1 VVALLKDYPLKG
13 LTDSRTAM
21 AERLRDFVA
30 ALVFKFPKTGT
41 GFRFQKVYEEWAE
54 FRDRAMSG
62 GGKLPAA
69 AVLPERPIPEAA
81 SFGPRIIESTWSGGD
96 PSELKDN
103 GDQRFPLGTGAGD
116 GFALYEVAQRQANF
130 LLLYRTKT
138 KTQRRAI
145 QKVLEEA
152 FIEDGALL
160 PDPSSLNPDV
170 VLNGPEEPVPTPQVP
185 DAFVQP
191 VRYGRILRVPRYYNQ
206 AVRFTL
212 TSGPEP
218 LDTDAS
224 ALENRWIGQAEIS
237 SQMRIC
243 AVRRVRAMSA
253 RVELVVDGT
262 SESRGVE

>member
-1 VVALLKDYPLKG
+1 MVALLKDYPLRG

-21 AERLRDFVA
+21 SERLRDFVA
-30 ALVFKFPKTGT
+30 ALTFKLPKTGT

-69 AVLPERPIPEAA
+69 AVLPERPVPEAA
-81 SFGPRIIESTWSGGD
+81 SFGPRLIEHTWSGGD
-96 PSELKDN
+96 PNELKAN
-103 GDQRFPLGTGAGD
+103 GDRRFPIGTGAGD
-116 GFALYEVAQRQANF
+116 GFALFEVAQRQANF

-160 PDPSSLNPDV
+160 PDRSSLNPDV
-170 VLNGPEEPVPTPQVP
+170 VLNGPEEPVPIPQVP
-185 DAFVQP
+185 DVFAQP
-191 VRYGRILRVPRYYNQ
+191 IRYGRVLRVPRYYDQ
-206 AVRFTL
+206 VVRFTL
-212 TSGPEP
+212 ISGPEP
-218 LDTDAS
+218 LDTDAT
-224 ALENRWIGQAEIS
+224 ALENRWLGQVEIS

-243 AVRRVRAMSA
+243 ALRRVRAMSA
-253 RVELVVDGT
+253 RVELVVDG
-262 SESRGVE
+262 EPASRSAE